1 MKSDSSIPAEQQW
14 RGRLMLL
21 LLASLFFG
29 PLLLASLWYSHAD
42 RWPLPEQR
50 ANHGQL
56 ISPARPLST
65 LKLLDLKGKLIP
77 AERLQGRWSLVY
89 LGSPVCDAK
98 CEHLL
103 YQTRQ
108 VRTALGKDT
117 DRVQRVYL
125 LASVPP
131 DPARLEALR
140 SLHPDLLL
148 AVLAS
153 PETVAQFP
161 EADAAVLWSGQQ
173 LYVVDPL
180 GNLMMRYGADQD
192 PKDMLADFKRL
203 LRLSHIG

>member
-1 MKSDSSIPAEQQW
+1 
-14 RGRLMLL
+14 MLL

-29 PLLLASLWYSHAD
+29 PLLLASVWYGHAD

-50 ANHGQL
+50 ANHGRL
-56 ISPARPLST
+56 ISPPQPLLGVQLQDLQGRPLGG
-65 LKLLDLKGKLIP
+65 D
-77 AERLQGRWSLVY
+77 ALQGRWSLVY
-89 LGSPVCDAK
+89 PGQPTCDAA
-98 CEHLL
+98 CENLL

-117 DRVQRVYL
+117 ERVQRIYL
-125 LASVPP
+125 LASAPH

-140 SLHPDLLL
+140 GLHPDLLL

-153 PETVAQFP
+153 PAIVAQFP
-161 EADAAVLWSGQQ
+161 EADAASLWSGQR

-180 GNLMMRYGADQD
+180 GNLMMRYRATQD
-192 PKDMLADFKRL
+192 PKDILADLKRL

>member
-1 MKSDSSIPAEQQW
+1 
-14 RGRLMLL
+14 MLL

-56 ISPARPLST
+56 IAPARPLSE
-65 LKLLDLKGKLIP
+65 LKLSDLKGNPISVDLL
-77 AERLQGRWSLVY
+77 RGRWSLVY
-89 LGSPVCDAK
+89 LGSPVCDAA
-98 CEHLL
+98 CERLL

-117 DRVQRVYL
+117 DRVQRIYL
-125 LASVPP
+125 LTSVPQ
-131 DPARLEALR
+131 DPAQLEALR
-140 SLHPDLLL
+140 GLHPDLSL

-161 EADAAVLWSGQQ
+161 VTDAAGLRPGQQ

-180 GNLMMRYGADQD
+180 GNLMMRYGTDQD
-192 PKDMLADFKRL
+192 PKDMLVDLKRL

>member
-1 MKSDSSIPAEQQW
+1 
-14 RGRLMLL
+14 MLL

-29 PLLLASLWYSHAD
+29 PLLLASVWYGHAD

-56 ISPARPLST
+56 ISPPQSLAGLQ
-65 LKLLDLKGKLIP
+65 LQD
-77 AERLQGRWSLVY
+77 LQGRPLAGDGWQGRWLLVY
-89 LGSPVCDAK
+89 PGLPTCDAE
-98 CEHLL
+98 CENLL

-108 VRTALGKDT
+108 VRTALGKET
-117 DRVQRVYL
+117 ERVQRIYL
-125 LASVPP
+125 LAEVPR

-140 SLHPDLLL
+140 GLHPDLLL

-161 EADAAVLWSGQQ
+161 EADAATLWSGQQ

-180 GNLMMRYGADQD
+180 GNLMMRYGATQE
-192 PKDMLADFKRL
+192 PKDILTDLKRL